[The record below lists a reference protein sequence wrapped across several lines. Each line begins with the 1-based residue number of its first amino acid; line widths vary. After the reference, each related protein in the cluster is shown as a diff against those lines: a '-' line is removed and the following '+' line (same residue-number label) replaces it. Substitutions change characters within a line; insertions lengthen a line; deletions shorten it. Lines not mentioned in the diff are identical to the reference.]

1 MRYFVTAD
9 PHGFFTI
16 MHDALIA
23 QGFDE
28 GNPNHKLIICG
39 DLMDRGKEARKMQAY
54 ILSLLEKDRVILI
67 RGNHEDL
74 MLDMIED
81 MKVGDPFSLLYSH
94 HASNKT
100 LDTAL
105 QLTGAKK
112 NELFDDITSVARST
126 AATPFVCKII
136 PKMLNFYETEHY
148 VFVHG
153 WVPCGVDPQEGYFVK
168 DLKSATDAEWAEA
181 RWENGM
187 LLAVECG
194 AIIPNKTIVCGHW
207 HTSFGHKLVG
217 KIKSEFGDDE
227 DFSPFYANGIIA
239 LDAYTSHSKQVN
251 CIIID
256 D

>member
-28 GNPNHKLIICG
+28 DNPEHKLVICG

-74 MLDMIED
+74 MLNMIED

-112 NELFDDITSVARST
+112 SELFDDITSVARST
-126 AATPFVCKII
+126 AATPFVRKII

-153 WVPCGVDPQEGYFVK
+153 WVPCGVDPAEGYFTK
-168 DLKSATDAEWAEA
+168 DLKGATDAEWAEA

-187 LLAVECG
+187 SLAVECG
-194 AIIPNKTIVCGHW
+194 AIIPDKTIVCGHW
-207 HTSFGHKLVG
+207 HTSFGHML
-217 KIKSEFGDDE
+217 
-227 DFSPFYANGIIA
+227 FS
-239 LDAYTSHSKQVN
+239 L
-251 CIIID
+251 
-256 D
+256 

>member
-28 GNPNHKLIICG
+28 ENPEHKLIVCG
-39 DLMDRGKEARKMQAY
+39 DLMDRGKEARKMQSY
-54 ILSLLEKDRVILI
+54 ILSLLEKNKVILI

-81 MKVGDPFSLLYSH
+81 MKIGDPFSLIYSH

-112 NELFDDITSVARST
+112 RELFDDIMTLASSI
-126 AATPFVCKII
+126 AATPFVRKII
-136 PKMLNFYETEHY
+136 PQMLNFYETEHY

-153 WVPCGVDPQEGYFVK
+153 WIPYSVDPEYGYCAK
-168 DLKSATDAEWAEA
+168 ELTDATEADWAAA

-187 LLAVECG
+187 SLAIECG
-194 AIIPNKTIVCGHW
+194 VKIPNKTIVCGHW

-217 KIKSEFGDDE
+217 KIKDEFGTDE
-227 DFSPFYANGIIA
+227 DFSPFYAKGIIA
-239 LDAYTSHSKQVN
+239 LDACTSHSKKVN
-251 CIIID
+251 CIVID